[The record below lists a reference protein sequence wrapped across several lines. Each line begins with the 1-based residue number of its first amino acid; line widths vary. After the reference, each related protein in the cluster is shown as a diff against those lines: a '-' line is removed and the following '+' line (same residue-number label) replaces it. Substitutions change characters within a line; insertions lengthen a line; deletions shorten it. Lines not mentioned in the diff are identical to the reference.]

1 MVRMWLGKKGSW
13 KEQTEVSSHPT
24 TVEAKLSN
32 NQRGKL
38 DIQALC
44 FSGVKHGL
52 LVWLQMGLSVEL
64 HPVSQPQLLLAI
76 LDKLLASFGCTDH
89 TILGAQADK
98 TQGICG
104 RLTWGL
110 PKVCGGPGGQ
120 SSRGYTEIGFIYSSE
135 DFIYSSKGF
144 KYSSGI

>member
-1 MVRMWLGKKGSW
+1 MTWLECGLAKKGSW

-24 TVEAKLSN
+24 TVEAKLSI

-64 HPVSQPQLLLAI
+64 HPASQPQLLLAI

-89 TILGAQADK
+89 TILGAQADE
-98 TQGICG
+98 TQEICG

-120 SSRGYTEIGFIYSSE
+120 SSR
-135 DFIYSSKGF
+135 
-144 KYSSGI
+144 